1 MYSRPDFNIMPYGS
15 LKLCSL
21 YCWSLDFLDP
31 WAEQGCCAFIPGAT
45 GQLEATC
52 VRARPREWSPGVSSY
67 IILSKSLPH
76 CFPRSQLCLRATR
89 ADMRPFAHHG
99 ICFAVTKQGNCSLNT
114 QQMNAPLLDPRHT
127 PFLSVR
133 AACVFPLSAI
143 ERREAPGLWLG
154 TGALVFYLFYRQ
166 KREREKWDLS
176 SAPPRI
182 LKMFC
187 HLNTT

>member
-67 IILSKSLPH
+67 IILSKSLPQFSTIPAVPKSH
-76 CFPRSQLCLRATR
+76 EGWHASLCSSWYLFCSDQTGKLLPKHPTNERSLARPQAHTLSFCQGCL
-89 ADMRPFAHHG
+89 
-99 ICFAVTKQGNCSLNT
+99 
-114 QQMNAPLLDPRHT
+114 
-127 PFLSVR
+127 
-133 AACVFPLSAI
+133 CVFPLCYRKAGSTRALTGHG
-143 ERREAPGLWLG
+143 GLG
-154 TGALVFYLFYRQ
+154 FLF
-166 KREREKWDLS
+166 
-176 SAPPRI
+176 I
-182 LKMFC
+182 L
-187 HLNTT
+187 